1 MTKTSTSNSKT
12 VKPIKPSSVK
22 FPQPNLPK
30 FPGMKPDSN
39 FRPTGRFQTINRSR
53 R

>member
-1 MTKTSTSNSKT
+1 MTKTSTSKSKPA
-12 VKPIKPSSVK
+12 KPAPTK
-22 FPQPNLPK
+22 FPQINPPK
-30 FPGMKPDSN
+30 FPGVKPDSN

>member
-1 MTKTSTSNSKT
+1 MTKTSTSSLKT
-12 VKPIKPSSVK
+12 TKPIKPTPAK

-30 FPGMKPDSN
+30 FSGIKPDSN

>member
-1 MTKTSTSNSKT
+1 MTKKSTSKT
-12 VKPIKPSSVK
+12 IEPKPTVFQFNKPNQSPFSNNK
-22 FPQPNLPK
+22 NNI
-30 FPGMKPDSN
+30 N